1 MYCPSPLFA
10 FELVSPAM
18 LGWLAAAAAPL
29 LIHLWSRRRY
39 REMTWAAMEYLLA
52 ALRRSQRRIRIEQ
65 WLLLLVRTLLIV
77 LIVLSV
83 AEPFWERARLTLASG
98 EPTHRV
104 IVIDGSYSMG
114 YRPTDKSRFERAK
127 ELAVRIVEE
136 SRPGDG
142 FTLLLMSSPARV
154 VVGTPVFEPRDFL
167 QEIEGLKLPHT
178 TADLP
183 TTVAR
188 VEQVLVAARREFPRL
203 TREEVYFLTDLGRV
217 GWVPAAADL
226 TSESEFRRC
235 SQRLAQDATLVVI
248 DLGQPAAENV
258 AVTGLRAAEPLARVG
273 HDVGIDAELKNFGR
287 QARGRQEV
295 ELLADGR
302 RVKQERVDV
311 APGGEAVVRFNY
323 RFDAPGDHVLE
334 VRSEGDLLDIDNH
347 RWISVPVRQSIQVLC
362 VDGRP
367 SGDRFGGATGY
378 LRLALSPAKDDS
390 STALVRSQVV
400 SESGLVE
407 LDLSRYDCVFLANVP
422 QFTANEARLL
432 DAYLA
437 NGGSLVFFLG
447 DRVLAD
453 RYNREL
459 GGQRPGGV
467 RLLPAQLGG
476 VIDRPQQRLDPLEY
490 AHPIVRAFRGR
501 ERALLL
507 PTPIEKYFKLTVP
520 GKSAARVVLRLANGD
535 PLIVEEPIRR
545 GRVILVATSP
555 DTTWTA
561 MPLLPS
567 YPALVQEM
575 LAFAVAGQRDPRNVL
590 VGQALTGTIPTSAG
604 SVPLSIRCPD
614 GHSETVRLE
623 SEGDYSTWSYGDTGT
638 SGVYAARIGPPVA
651 RTDLFAVNVDPVES
665 DLICLSED
673 QLREEVWPDVPFL
686 LRTSLED
693 LDQQPV
699 TQSGRRGGLAKEFL
713 YAVLLLLFVETLL
726 AWRFGHHAS

>member
-1 MYCPSPLFA
+1 MLPWLPTFA
-10 FELVSPAM
+10 FELLSPAM
-18 LGWLAAAAAPL
+18 LGWLAAGVAPL

-52 ALRRSQRRIRIEQ
+52 ALRRSQRRLRIEQ

-77 LIVLSV
+77 FIVLAV
-83 AEPFWERARLTLASG
+83 AEPFWERARLTSASG

-142 FTLLLMSSPARV
+142 FTLVLMSQPARAI
-154 VVGTPVFEPRDFL
+154 VGTPVFEPRDFL
-167 QEIEGLKLPHT
+167 QEIEGLRLPHT
-178 TADLP
+178 SADLP
-183 TTVAR
+183 GTLSH
-188 VEQVLVAARREFPRL
+188 VEQLLVAGRREFPRL

-217 GWVPAAADL
+217 GWVPPAADL
-226 TSESEFRRC
+226 EPESDFRQC
-235 SQRLAQDATLVVI
+235 SQRLAQMATLVVI
-248 DLGQPAAENV
+248 DLGQPDAENV
-258 AVTGLRAAEPLARVG
+258 AVTGLRATEPLARMG
-273 HDVGIDAELKNFGR
+273 RDLGIDAELKNFGR
-287 QARGRQEV
+287 QAHHGREV
-295 ELLADGR
+295 ELLADGH
-302 RVKQERVDV
+302 RVKQERIDLT
-311 APGGEAVVRFNY
+311 PGGEAAVHFAY
-323 RFDAPGDHVLE
+323 RFDTPGDHVLE

-347 RWISVPVRQSIQVLC
+347 RWISVPVRQSIPVLC

-367 SGDRFGGATGY
+367 SGERAGGATGY
-378 LRLALSPAKDDS
+378 LRLALAPSKGGMATTLIRP
-390 STALVRSQVV
+390 QVV
-400 SESGLVE
+400 PESGLVE
-407 LDLSRYDCVFLANVP
+407 LDLSRYECIFLANVP

-476 VIDRPQQRLDPLEY
+476 VVSQSQQRLDPLAY

-501 ERALLL
+501 ERSLLL
-507 PTPIEKYFKLTVP
+507 PTPIEKHVKLTLP
-520 GKSAARVVLRLANGD
+520 ERSAARVALRLENGD
-535 PLIVEEPIRR
+535 PLIVEQPVRR
-545 GRVILVATSP
+545 GRVILVATSA

-561 MPLLPS
+561 WPLLPS
-567 YPALVQEM
+567 YPAIVQEM
-575 LAFAVAGQRDPRNVL
+575 LAFALSGQRDPQNVL
-590 VGQALTGTIPTSAG
+590 VGQSLTGTIPTSAG
-604 SVPLSIRCPD
+604 GVPVGIRCPD
-614 GHSETVRLE
+614 GHNETVRPE
-623 SEGDYSTWSYGDTGT
+623 SEGDYGTWSFNDTFT
-638 SGVYAARIGPPVA
+638 SGVYAARIGPPVS
-651 RTDLFAVNVDPVES
+651 RSDPFAVNVDPVES
-665 DLICLSED
+665 DLVSLSED
-673 QLREEVWPDVPFL
+673 QLRDEVWPDVAFV

-699 TQSGRRGGLAKEFL
+699 TQSARRGGLSKEFL
-713 YAVLLLLFVETLL
+713 YAVLALLFVETFL
-726 AWRFGHHAS
+726 AWWFGHHTS